1 MIFDGFQTFDDP
13 VLRKM
18 RKWGERYAAAIIHRQ
33 PPIWLTLYGR
43 AGAGNGTGKTLLA
56 SMILEAV
63 RPHLRSTTPTKFLNW
78 PDTAARWQAH
88 EDIRRRIDIAREAE
102 VLVIDDAGAEHR
114 TASTIGLFYNL
125 LNTRLGRWTI
135 ITTNLPT
142 SEWDQ
147 ADTRI
152 SSRMHRGGS
161 VILECETQDYALRKT

>member
-1 MIFDGFQTFDDP
+1 
-13 VLRKM
+13 M
-18 RKWGERYAAAIIHRQ
+18 RRWGERYAAAIIHRQ

-56 SMILEAV
+56 TMILDAV

-78 PDTAARWQAH
+78 PDTAARWQEH
-88 EDIRRRIDIAREAE
+88 TDIRRRIDIAREAE

-114 TASTIGLFYNL
+114 THATIGLFYNL
-125 LNTRLGRWTI
+125 LNFRLGKWTI

-161 VILECETQDYALRKT
+161 VILECETTDYALRCPP